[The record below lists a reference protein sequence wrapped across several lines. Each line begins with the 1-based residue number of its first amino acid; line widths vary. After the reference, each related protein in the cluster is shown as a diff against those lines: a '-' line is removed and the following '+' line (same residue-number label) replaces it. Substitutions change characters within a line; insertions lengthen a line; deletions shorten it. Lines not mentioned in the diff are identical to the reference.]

1 MAAPSRKNRLRRR
14 KLALA
19 ATYWAPHIGSMNEE
33 YDYVIVGAGSA
44 GCVLADRLTEDGR
57 HTVALLEYGGSDRS
71 IFIQMPAA
79 LSIPMNMKAFNWGY
93 VSEPEPNLNGR
104 RIHCPRGKVLGG
116 SSSINGLVYV
126 RGHPLDFERWE
137 EEGAKGWGYRNVLP
151 YFRRAESFHG
161 GPDTWRGG
169 EGPLATAHGR
179 KSNPLYD
186 AFIEAGREAGYAVSG
201 DLNGERQEGF
211 GSLDMTVR
219 DGVRASTANAYLRP
233 AMKRPNL
240 KVVTHALATRIAFD
254 GRRAVG
260 VRYRRG
266 GREHLAGA
274 RREVIL
280 CGGAINSPQLLKLS
294 GVGPAAELGRFGIDV
309 VADRPGVGENLQD
322 HLEFTVQ
329 VASKQP
335 ITLFSHTG
343 FVRRALI
350 GAEWLA
356 RGRGLGA
363 SNHFE
368 AGGFIRSRAGVRY
381 PDIQFHF
388 LPMAVAYDGSTL
400 AREHGFQAHVGP
412 MRSKSRG
419 WVRLKSPDPA
429 APPRIQFNYMS
440 RPEDWAEMRSC
451 LRLTREIFAQRPFD
465 PYRGREI
472 QPGAECVSD
481 EAIDAFVREKVDS
494 AYHPSCSCKMGSPA
508 DPLAVVDPM
517 ARVIGVEAL
526 RVVNSSIMPSITN
539 GNLNAP
545 TIMIGE
551 KAADMILGRD
561 PLPASNA
568 PYYVAPDWE
577 TMQR

>member
-1 MAAPSRKNRLRRR
+1 MDGEAF
-14 KLALA
+14 
-19 ATYWAPHIGSMNEE
+19 
-33 YDYVIVGAGSA
+33 DYILVGAGSA

-57 HTVALLEYGGSDRS
+57 ASVLVLEYGGSDQS

-79 LSIPMNMKAFNWGY
+79 LSIPMNSKTYNWGY
-93 VSEPEPNLNGR
+93 VSEPEPHLGGR
-104 RIHCPRGKVLGG
+104 RIACPRGKVLGG
-116 SSSINGLVYV
+116 SSSINGMVYV

-137 EEGAKGWGYRNVLP
+137 EEGAKGWGYRHVLP
-151 YFRRAESFHG
+151 YFRRAERF
-161 GPDTWRGG
+161 RGAADAYRG
-169 EGPLATAHGR
+169 DAGPLTTAHGPKR
-179 KSNPLYD
+179 NPLYD
-186 AFIEAGREAGYAVSG
+186 AFIEAGRQAGYAVSA

-211 GSLDMTVR
+211 GPLGMTIK
-219 DGVRASTANAYLRP
+219 DGVRSSTANAYLKP

-240 KVVTHALATRIAFD
+240 AVVTHALATRMAFE
-254 GRRAVG
+254 GRRAGG
-260 VRYRRG
+260 VHYLHR
-266 GREHLAGA
+266 GREQKARA

-280 CGGAINSPQLLKLS
+280 CGGPINSPQLLKLS
-294 GVGPAAELGRFGIDV
+294 GVGPEAELRSLGIDV

-322 HLEFTVQ
+322 HLEFTFQ

-343 FVRRALI
+343 LIKRALI
-350 GAEWLA
+350 GAEWLM

-400 AREHGFQAHVGP
+400 AKEHGFQAHAGP

-429 APPRIQFNYMS
+429 EPPRIQFNYMS
-440 RPEDWAEMRSC
+440 HPEDWIETRAC
-451 LRLTREIFAQRPFD
+451 VRLTREIFAQRAFD

-481 EAIDAFVREKVDS
+481 EAIDAFVRDHIDS
-494 AYHPSCSCKMGSPA
+494 GYHPSCTCKMGSPA
-508 DPLAVVDPM
+508 DSSAVVDPET
-517 ARVIGVEAL
+517 RVIGVEAL
-526 RVVNSSIMPSITN
+526 RVVDSSIMPSITN

-545 TIMIGE
+545 TIMLAE
-551 KAADMILGRD
+551 KAADMIRGLD

-577 TMQR
+577 TKQR

>member
-1 MAAPSRKNRLRRR
+1 MS
-14 KLALA
+14 
-19 ATYWAPHIGSMNEE
+19 NETF
-33 YDYVIVGAGSA
+33 DYVIVGAGSA
-44 GCVLADRLTEDGR
+44 GCVLADRLSQDGR
-57 HTVALLEYGGSDRS
+57 STVLVLEYGGSDRS
-71 IFIQMPAA
+71 VLIQMPAA
-79 LSIPMNMKAFNWGY
+79 LSIPMNMKAYNWGY
-93 VSEPEPNLNGR
+93 LSEPEPYLNGR
-104 RIHCPRGKVLGG
+104 RMHCPRGKVLGG

-137 EEGAKGWGYRNVLP
+137 EEGAKGWSYRDVLP
-151 YFRRAESFHG
+151 YFRRAESFAG
-161 GPDTWRGG
+161 GADAWRGG
-169 EGPLATAHGR
+169 GGPLATAHGR

-186 AFIEAGREAGYAVSG
+186 AFIEAGREAGYAVSP

-211 GSLDMTVR
+211 GPLDMTVR

-233 AMKRPNL
+233 SMKRPNL
-240 KVVTHALATRIAFD
+240 KVLTHALATGIAFD

-260 VRYRRG
+260 VHYRRHG
-266 GREHLAGA
+266 LKLKVDA

-280 CGGAINSPQLLKLS
+280 CGGPINSPQLLKLS
-294 GVGPAAELGRFGIDV
+294 GVGPAAEVGAFGIDV
-309 VADRPGVGENLQD
+309 VANRPGVGENLQD
-322 HLEFTVQ
+322 HLEFTFQ
-329 VASKQP
+329 VASKKP

-343 FVRRALI
+343 FIRRALI
-350 GAEWLA
+350 GAEWLL
-356 RGRGLGA
+356 RGKGLGG

-412 MRSKSRG
+412 MQSKSRG
-419 WVRLKSPDPA
+419 WVRLKSPDPTE
-429 APPRIQFNYMS
+429 PPLIQFNYMS
-440 RPEDWAEMRSC
+440 HAEDWTEMRSC
-451 LRLTREIFAQRPFD
+451 VRLTREIFAQAAFD

-472 QPGAECVSD
+472 QPGTKCVSD
-481 EAIDAFVREKVDS
+481 EAIDAFVRERVDS
-494 AYHPSCSCKMGSPA
+494 AYHPSCTCKMGSPA
-508 DPLAVVDPM
+508 DPLAVVDPQT
-517 ARVIGVEAL
+517 RVIGVEGL
-526 RVVNSSIMPSITN
+526 RVVDSSIMPSITN

-568 PYYVAPDWE
+568 PYHLAPDWE
-577 TMQR
+577 ERQR